1 MLLDS
6 FHQKKRKILSRK
18 DLCSLPANQRVH
30 IEFNI
35 GGLPGASSS
44 SCVKKGSL
52 TVEAACV
59 LPLFLYSMIAALYF
73 LVAIQAELSVATEL
87 GETACELAVRAYSI
101 EEGSGL
107 EAVKEG
113 LSVAYIKGRIA
124 EKLRKDKDGLSV
136 IKGGA
141 GGVSL
146 LGSSFLENEMIQ
158 LKASYRVRIPIP
170 IPGLGEFSVLQKGSV
185 RAWTGRTGTMED
197 SQEGEEGTQVYI
209 TAAGRVYHLDETC
222 THIRLSV
229 KSVGKERLSGLR
241 NRDGGRYYPCE
252 SCADTT
258 GYVVFITETGDR
270 YHSTL
275 SCRGLKRAVTKV
287 PLSQLE
293 GWRACSRC
301 GG

>member
-6 FHQKKRKILSRK
+6 FHQKRRKIISRK
-18 DLCSLPANQRVH
+18 DLCSLPAYQRVH

-35 GGLPGASSS
+35 GKLPGASSS

-73 LVAIQAELSVATEL
+73 LVAIQAELCVATEL
-87 GETACELAVRAYSI
+87 GEAGCELAVRAYSM
-101 EEGSGL
+101 EEGAGL

-113 LSVAYIKGRIA
+113 LSVAYVKGRIA
-124 EKLRKDKDGLSV
+124 EKLRQEKEGLSV

-146 LGSSFLENEMIQ
+146 FGSSFPENEMIQ
-158 LKASYRVRIPIP
+158 LKASYRVRIPMP

-185 RAWTGRTGTMED
+185 RAWTGRTGTKEAAA
-197 SQEGEEGTQVYI
+197 QEEETQVYI
-209 TAAGRVYHLDETC
+209 TASGSVYHLDEAC

-229 KSVGKERLSGLR
+229 KRVGKERLSVLR
-241 NRDGGRYYPCE
+241 NRDGGKYYPCE

-258 GYVVFITETGDR
+258 GNLVFITEAGDR

-275 SCRGLKRAVTKV
+275 TCRGLKRAVTKV
-287 PLSQLE
+287 PLSQLK
-293 GWRACSRC
+293 GWRVCTRC